1 MQEKLLLGIINSVE
15 KWLDL
20 FVDTAQDEDMLR
32 QSWLNRWKAQRW
44 QHDERKAKA
53 NALVSV
59 LIDRFKDYKAPRG
72 EVDQIFEPFKRKPSK
87 SKDVQG

>member
-1 MQEKLLLGIINSVE
+1 
-15 KWLDL
+15 
-20 FVDTAQDEDMLR
+20 MLR
-32 QSWLNRWKAQRW
+32 QSWVNLWKAQRW

-72 EVDQIFEPFKRKPSK
+72 RPNLRAFQEKAKQIKGCAGLDGWAKGE
-87 SKDVQG
+87 